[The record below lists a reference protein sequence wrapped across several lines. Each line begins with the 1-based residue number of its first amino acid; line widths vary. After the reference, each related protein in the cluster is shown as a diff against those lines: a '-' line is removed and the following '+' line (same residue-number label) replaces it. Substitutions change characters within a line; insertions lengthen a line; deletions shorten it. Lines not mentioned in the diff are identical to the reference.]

1 MSEVTSTIHYSQ
13 HYSHLFFV
21 QGVLVYAGKRI
32 RAKMTV
38 LFFLMRMV
46 TKETHQVPV
55 QSFPFPI
62 CPG

>member
-21 QGVLVYAGKRI
+21 QGVLVNAGKRS
-32 RAKMTV
+32 RATMTV
-38 LFFLMRMV
+38 LFFLMGMV
-46 TKETHQVPV
+46 TEETHQVPV
-55 QSFPFPI
+55 QSLPLPI